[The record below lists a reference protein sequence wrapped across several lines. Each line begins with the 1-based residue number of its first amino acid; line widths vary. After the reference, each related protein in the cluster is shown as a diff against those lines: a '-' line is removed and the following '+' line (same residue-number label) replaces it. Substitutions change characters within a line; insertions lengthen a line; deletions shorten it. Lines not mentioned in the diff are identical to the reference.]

1 MSGRDGGG
9 YAFLVEIMAVILFFA
24 LSATVIIA
32 LFVSADRR
40 AKAATEL
47 SGAILAAGSA
57 AEIVRASDA
66 PEEDFIARYGAAP
79 ADGGYEAWLD
89 ASFQPGSFQ
98 QYILRLDCAQEDGL
112 YEMTVTVERADGEAI
127 YTLDC
132 ANYAGG
138 GA

>member
-40 AKAATEL
+40 AKEAAEL

-57 AEIVRASDA
+57 AEIVRASDS
-66 PEEDFIARYGAAP
+66 PEEDFIERYGAAP
-79 ADGGYEAWLD
+79 VDGGYEAWLD
-89 ASFQPGSFQ
+89 ASFQPGSFE
-98 QYILRLDCAQEDGL
+98 QYIIRLDCARENGL
-112 YEMTVTVERADGEAI
+112 SEMIVTIGQADGEAI
-127 YTLDC
+127 YTLGC
-132 ANYAGG
+132 ASYAGG
-138 GA
+138 GT